1 MAILLLSRKFIKLD
15 MPNNGWC
22 VPKPLK
28 VWILV
33 VLSVALIWVIRR
45 PYSHSS
51 NFSSNYIAVL
61 SIYNLAIVAVWEEFT
76 FRGLLWNQLNRFKF
90 PTLAI
95 LFMQAIIFALCH
107 YRKGNQFLSAITIV
121 GYIWLFIWGI
131 LFGLIKLKSK
141 SLVPG
146 VISHALVNIV
156 SLSIY
161 PMAAKMFDNF
171 NGSM

>member
-90 PTLAI
+90 P
-95 LFMQAIIFALCH
+95 LCH